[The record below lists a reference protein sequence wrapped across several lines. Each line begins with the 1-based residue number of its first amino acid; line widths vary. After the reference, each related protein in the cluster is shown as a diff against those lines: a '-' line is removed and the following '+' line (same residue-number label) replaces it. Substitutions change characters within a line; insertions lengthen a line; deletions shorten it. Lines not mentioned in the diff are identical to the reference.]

1 MVDRTIACR
10 KSDIPKVAV
19 LLQTSGRVCRD
30 TALGIRLYTRQHGP
44 WSVYFGSCEYQRLV
58 PKLAQWGASGI
69 IASIPN
75 VRLGRALADAGLPT
89 VAINVSDRVQELT
102 SEILNR
108 SDASFDAAEPVAEL
122 AKQHFLERG
131 FTHFA
136 FVGVEEV
143 VWSERREEAFRKQ
156 LASSGHKLLAYR
168 QPARERDLA
177 WVKEQVMLSDWL
189 RKLPTPIGI
198 LACND
203 EHGRMVLDCCRMA
216 ELQVPEQVAVL
227 GVDNDEF
234 FCNLAEPPLSSIAL
248 GAQSTGFEMAE
259 LLDGIMQ
266 GLVRKPR
273 HLAVKTIGVITRRS
287 TDILAGDDADVA
299 VAMRFIRESY
309 SKPISV
315 ASVADA
321 VLMSRRSLEKRFR
334 RVLGRS
340 VLEEIQIV
348 RIETAKRL
356 LLESEHSTAKVAQLS
371 GFGSVDYFIRFFRQK
386 VGVPPSRFR
395 GDHMG

>member
-1 MVDRTIACR
+1 MVDRTIASR
-10 KSDIPKVAV
+10 KEEIPKVAV

-30 TALGIRLYTRQHGP
+30 AAMGIRRYTRLHGP

-102 SEILNR
+102 SQILNR
-108 SDASFDAAEPVAEL
+108 SDAMFDAAEPVAEL

-131 FTHFA
+131 FNHFA
-136 FVGVEEV
+136 FVGVEDV

-156 LASSGHKLLAYR
+156 LASSGFKLHAYR
-168 QPARERDLA
+168 QPARDRELA
-177 WVKEQVMLSDWL
+177 WVTEQITLSEWL
-189 RKLPTPIGI
+189 RKLPTPVGI

-216 ELQVPEQVAVL
+216 KLQVPEQVAVL

-248 GAQSTGFEMAE
+248 DAQSTGYEMAE

-273 HLAVKTIGVITRRS
+273 HLAVKAVGVITRRS
-287 TDILAGDDADVA
+287 TDVLAVSDSDVA
-299 VAMRFIRESY
+299 AAMRFIRESY
-309 SKPISV
+309 AKPISV
-315 ASVADA
+315 GNVADA
-321 VLMSRRSLEKRFR
+321 VLMSRRALEKRFR

-348 RIETAKRL
+348 RTETAKRL
-356 LLESEHSTAKVAQLS
+356 LLETEDSIARVARLS
-371 GFGSVDYFIRFFRQK
+371 GFNSVDYFVRFFRQR

-395 GDHMG
+395 GDHMA